1 MTRIT
6 GHSLIATP
14 CCHTQYSTPQ
24 YGSINF
30 SAFAYWT
37 DGSKEHSLMS
47 GGGGLRK
54 CKCGEFYRLQD
65 TIKFG
70 FDAQPDTPPT
80 VRVSAVDLPEATLS
94 PNKAVELVARRLY
107 WLHLND
113 AYRDCYRTHRE
124 AEDKA
129 SQARW
134 ASEWHRAN
142 PDTRTAWTK
151 LISRLLRRKPV
162 TAPPMQ
168 NKPFTVPPYQPSQLQ
183 VANMTR
189 LLELLLEGG
198 NQTYGPD
205 PLEVTELYRELG
217 RFDEART
224 ALQACTDDD
233 IGFTSKLLAKMI
245 DDRNTAP
252 VRYRM

>member
-14 CCHTQYSTPQ
+14 CCHAQYSTPR
-24 YGSINF
+24 YGSMNF

-37 DGSKEHSLMS
+37 DGETEGGLMP

-54 CKCGEFYRLQD
+54 CKCGEFYLLQD

-80 VRVSAVDLPEATLS
+80 VRVSAVDLPEATLHR
-94 PNKAVELVARRLY
+94 NKAIELVARRQY
-107 WLHLND
+107 WMRLNN
-113 AYRDCYRTHRE
+113 AYRDVYRAHRE

-129 SQARW
+129 SQAKW
-134 ASEWHRAN
+134 TAEWYSAN

-151 LISRLLRRKPV
+151 LISNLLRRKPV
-162 TAPPMQ
+162 AAPPMQ
-168 NKPFTVPPYQPSQLQ
+168 NKPFTLPPYQPSQLQ
-183 VANMTR
+183 IGNMTR

-198 NQTYGPD
+198 NQSYGPD

-217 RFDEART
+217 RFEEAEG
-224 ALQACTDDD
+224 ALKQCPADD
-233 IGFTSKLLAKMI
+233 IGVSVKLMERLI
-245 DDRNTAP
+245 NEDQRAP
-252 VRYRM
+252 IRYQI

>member
-1 MTRIT
+1 M
-6 GHSLIATP
+6 
-14 CCHTQYSTPQ
+14 
-24 YGSINF
+24 NF
-30 SAFAYWT
+30 SALAYWT

-47 GGGGLRK
+47 GGEGLRK

-80 VRVSAVDLPEATLS
+80 KHVEAADLPEATLS
-94 PNKAVELVARRLY
+94 PNKAIELVARRLY

-113 AYRDCYRTHRE
+113 AYRDLYRAHRE

-129 SQARW
+129 SQAKW
-134 ASEWHRAN
+134 AAQWQAAN

-151 LISRLLRRKPV
+151 LIDRLLRRKPV
-162 TAPPMQ
+162 AAPPMQ
-168 NKPFTVPPYQPSQLQ
+168 NKPFTVPPYEPSQLQ
-183 VANMTR
+183 IDNMTR

-198 NQTYGPD
+198 NETYGPD

-217 RFDEART
+217 RFDEAKS
-224 ALQACTDDD
+224 ALQACTEDDV
-233 IGFTSKLLAKMI
+233 GVTSKLLAKMI
-245 DDRNTAP
+245 DDRTTAP

>member
-14 CCHTQYSTPQ
+14 CCHTQYSTPR
-24 YGSINF
+24 YGSMNF
-30 SAFAYWT
+30 SAWEYWS
-37 DGSKEHSLMS
+37 DGHSDGGLMP

-54 CKCGEFYRLQD
+54 CKCGEFYRLSD
-65 TIKFG
+65 VISFG
-70 FDAQPDTPPT
+70 FDAPPDTPST
-80 VRVSAVDLPEATLS
+80 DHVRAADLPKATLS

-113 AYRDCYRTHRE
+113 DYRAIYRAHRE

-129 SQARW
+129 SEAKW
-134 ASEWHRAN
+134 AAEWQVAN
-142 PDTRTAWTK
+142 PDTRSTWKK
-151 LISRLLRRKPV
+151 LIGRLLRKKPV
-162 TAPPMQ
+162 APPPMQ
-168 NKPFTVPPYQPSQLQ
+168 NKPFTLPPYQPSQLQ
-183 VANMTR
+183 IGNMAR

-198 NQTYGPD
+198 NETYGPD

-217 RFDEART
+217 RFDEAKT
-224 ALQACTDDD
+224 ALQACSEDD
-233 IGFTSKLLAKMI
+233 IGATSKLLARMI
-245 DDRNTAP
+245 DEAVAAP

>member
-14 CCHTQYSTPQ
+14 CCRAQYSTPR
-24 YGSINF
+24 YGSMNF

-37 DGSKEHSLMS
+37 DGETEGGLMP

-54 CKCGEFYRLQD
+54 CKCGEFYLLQD

-80 VRVSAVDLPEATLS
+80 VRVSAADLPEATLS
-94 PNKAVELVARRLY
+94 RNKAIELVARRLY
-107 WLHLND
+107 WMRLND
-113 AYRDCYRTHRE
+113 AYRDVYRAHRE

-129 SQARW
+129 SQAKW
-134 ASEWHRAN
+134 AVEWQAAN
-142 PDTRTAWTK
+142 PDTRTAWAK

-162 TAPPMQ
+162 VAPPMQ

-183 VANMTR
+183 IDNMTR

-198 NQTYGPD
+198 NQSYGPD

-217 RFDEART
+217 RFDEAT
-224 ALQACTDDD
+224 AALQTCTEDD
-233 IGFTSKLLAKMI
+233 IGVTSKLLAKMI
-245 DDRNTAP
+245 DDRTTAP

>member
-6 GHSLIATP
+6 SHSLIATP
-14 CCHTQYSTPQ
+14 CCHAQYSTPR
-24 YGSINF
+24 YGSMNF
-30 SAFAYWT
+30 SALAYWT

-47 GGGGLRK
+47 GGEGLRK

-70 FDAQPDTPPT
+70 FDAPPDTPPT
-80 VRVSAVDLPEATLS
+80 VRVAAADLPEATLS
-94 PNKAVELVARRLY
+94 PNKAIELVARRLY

-113 AYRDCYRTHRE
+113 VYRDLYRAHRE

-129 SQARW
+129 SQAKW
-134 ASEWHRAN
+134 AAEWQAAN
-142 PDTRTAWTK
+142 PDTRTGWTK
-151 LISRLLRRKPV
+151 LISRLLRRKQV
-162 TAPPMQ
+162 AAPPMQ

-183 VANMTR
+183 IGNMTR

-198 NQTYGPD
+198 NETYGPD
-205 PLEVTELYRELG
+205 PLEVAELYRELG
-217 RFDEART
+217 RFDEAKT
-224 ALQACTDDD
+224 ALQACTEDDT
-233 IGFTSKLLAKMI
+233 GVTSKLLAKMI
-245 DDRNTAP
+245 DDRTTAP

>member
-1 MTRIT
+1 M
-6 GHSLIATP
+6 
-14 CCHTQYSTPQ
+14 
-24 YGSINF
+24 NF

-37 DGSKEHSLMS
+37 DGETEGGLMP

-54 CKCGEFYRLQD
+54 CKCGKFYLLQD

-107 WLHLND
+107 WVHLND
-113 AYRDCYRTHRE
+113 AYRDLYRAHRE

-129 SQARW
+129 SQAKW
-134 ASEWHRAN
+134 AAEWQPAN

-151 LISRLLRRKPV
+151 LIDRLLRRKPV
-162 TAPPMQ
+162 AAPPMQ
-168 NKPFTVPPYQPSQLQ
+168 NKPFTMPPYQPSQLQ
-183 VANMTR
+183 LGNMTR

-224 ALQACTDDD
+224 ALEACTDDD
-233 IGFTSKLLAKMI
+233 IGVTSKLLLRMI
-245 DDRNTAP
+245 DEAVAAP
-252 VRYRM
+252 VRYRI

>member
-1 MTRIT
+1 M
-6 GHSLIATP
+6 P
-14 CCHTQYSTPQ
+14 
-24 YGSINF
+24 
-30 SAFAYWT
+30 
-37 DGSKEHSLMS
+37 

-54 CKCGEFYRLQD
+54 CKCGEFYLLQD

-80 VRVSAVDLPEATLS
+80 VRVETVDLPEATLS
-94 PNKAVELVARRLY
+94 RNKAIELVARRLY

-113 AYRDCYRTHRE
+113 AYRAVYRAHRE

-129 SQARW
+129 SQAKW
-134 ASEWHRAN
+134 AAEWQAAN

-151 LISRLLRRKPV
+151 LFSLLLRRKPV

-168 NKPFTVPPYQPSQLQ
+168 NKPFTVPSYQPSPLQ
-183 VANMTR
+183 VDNMTR

-198 NQTYGPD
+198 NQMYGPD

-224 ALQACTDDD
+224 ALEACTEDD
-233 IGFTSKLLAKMI
+233 IGVTSKLLLRMI
-245 DDRNTAP
+245 DDRTTAP

>member
-14 CCHTQYSTPQ
+14 CCRALYSTPR
-24 YGSINF
+24 YGSVNF
-30 SAFAYWT
+30 MAFAYWT
-37 DGSKEHSLMS
+37 DGETEGGLMP

-54 CKCGEFYRLQD
+54 CKCGEFYLLQE

-80 VRVSAVDLPEATLS
+80 EHVKSADLPGATRS

-107 WLHLND
+107 WMHLND
-113 AYRDCYRTHRE
+113 GYRDLYRAHRK

-129 SQARW
+129 SQAKW
-134 ASEWHRAN
+134 AAEWHAAN
-142 PDTRTAWTK
+142 PDTRSTWEK
-151 LISRLLRRKPV
+151 LIGRLLRRKPV
-162 TAPPMQ
+162 AAPPMQ
-168 NKPFTVPPYQPSQLQ
+168 NKPFTFPPFQPSQLQ
-183 VANMTR
+183 IDNMTR

-198 NQTYGPD
+198 NEKYGPD

-217 RFDEART
+217 RFDEAKT
-224 ALQACTDDD
+224 ALLTCTEDD
-233 IGFTSKLLAKMI
+233 ICVTSKLLAKMI
-245 DDRNTAP
+245 DEAVTAP

>member
-1 MTRIT
+1 M
-6 GHSLIATP
+6 P
-14 CCHTQYSTPQ
+14 
-24 YGSINF
+24 
-30 SAFAYWT
+30 
-37 DGSKEHSLMS
+37 

-54 CKCGEFYRLQD
+54 CKCGEFYLLSD

-107 WLHLND
+107 WMHLNN
-113 AYRDCYRTHRE
+113 AYRDLYRTHRE

-129 SQARW
+129 SQAKW
-134 ASEWHRAN
+134 AAEWQAAN

-151 LISRLLRRKPV
+151 LLSRLIRRKPV
-162 TAPPMQ
+162 AAPPMQ

-183 VANMTR
+183 IANMTR
-189 LLELLLEGG
+189 MLELLMEGG
-198 NQTYGPD
+198 NETYGPD

-217 RFDEART
+217 RFEEAKI
-224 ALQACTDDD
+224 ALQACTEDD

-245 DDRNTAP
+245 DDRTTAP
-252 VRYRM
+252 VRYSL